1 MAWERGYVP
10 QPYGIDSGFTLLSAY
25 HTLLAVPVFHC
36 PSTTVLAVLNCPPT
50 THYWQCFTVHLQ
62 QYWQWF
68 TVCL

>member
-10 QPYGIDSGFTLLSAY
+10 LPYSIDSGFTLLSTY
-25 HTLLAVPVFHC
+25 HTVLAAPVFHG
-36 PSTTVLAVLNCPPT
+36 PSTTVLAVFNCPPT
-50 THYWQCFTVHLQ
+50 THYWQYFTVHPQ